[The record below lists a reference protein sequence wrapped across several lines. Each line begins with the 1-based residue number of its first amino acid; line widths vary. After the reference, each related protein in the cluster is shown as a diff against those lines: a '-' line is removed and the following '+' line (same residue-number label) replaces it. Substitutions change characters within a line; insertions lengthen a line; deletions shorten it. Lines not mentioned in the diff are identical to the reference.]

1 MIKFLLSMLIVSAA
15 MAQSVVPDV
24 LPPSALSPEVER
36 ARIQAERDAA
46 DSRFAQGE
54 ALCYQKFAVNDCLI
68 QARVVRREVVADLR
82 RQEAALNAQE
92 AKRKGAEQLSRIEE
106 RSSPQALQ
114 DEAARI
120 AAAEEA
126 QRERQRVFDEK
137 TQTQAKVDAA
147 AATRVQEAAEGAQ
160 RRSQA
165 QSERAG
171 KQAAASEEQKKYDEK
186 QQEARDRKARQQ
198 KDLAAQK
205 KSAVKP
211 LPVAP

>member
-1 MIKFLLSMLIVSAA
+1 MIKFLFFMLIGSAA

-24 LPPSALSPEVER
+24 LSPEVER

-46 DSRFAQGE
+46 DARFAQAE

-68 QARVVRREVVADLR
+68 QARVLRREVVADLR

-106 RSSPQALQ
+106 KSSPQAMA

-137 TQTQAKVDAA
+137 TQTEAAADAA
-147 AATRVQEAAEGAQ
+147 AAARVQEAAEGAQ
-160 RRSQA
+160 RRNQT
-165 QSERAG
+165 QSDRAG
-171 KQAAASEEQKKYDEK
+171 KQAAASAEQKKYDDK
-186 QQEARDRKARQQ
+186 QKEAQDKKARQQ
-198 KDLAAQK
+198 KELAAQK
-205 KSAVKP
+205 KSTVKP